1 MEKELLVQ
9 IKQGNSKAFKTF
21 HDLYYAQLGRIAFK
35 KLGDNALTD
44 DVVNEVFCAVWNN
57 RERIDVDG
65 NIDAYLNAILKK
77 KALHYIRSKTRLLE
91 RYKHIAA
98 QKTIESEN
106 VEEAYIVKE
115 TELRINEAIKSLSP
129 KCLEAFT
136 LSRFEGLSYKEISEQ
151 MGISVRTVEKHMSKA
166 LSVLRAELDGYNL
179 SVLAVMGLL
188 ELYRL

>member
-1 MEKELLVQ
+1 MVRELLVQ
-9 IKQGNSKAFKTF
+9 IKQGNKKAFSTF
-21 HDLYYAQLGRIAFK
+21 HALYYTQLGRIAFK

-44 DVVNEVFCAVWNN
+44 DLVNEVFCAVWNN

-65 NIDAYLNAILKK
+65 NIAAYLNAILKK
-77 KALHYIRSKTRLLE
+77 KALHYIRSKTRLLD

-98 QKTIESEN
+98 QKQIESEN
-106 VEEAYIVKE
+106 VEDAYIVKE
-115 TELRINEAIKSLSP
+115 TEARINEVIKGLAP

-151 MGISVRTVEKHMSKA
+151 MGISVRTVEKHVSKA
-166 LSVLRAELDGYNL
+166 LSVLRAELDGYDL

-188 ELYRL
+188 ELYKL